1 MDLALGAGRD
11 RGGGGARGMTT
22 KSATHAERERLA
34 ARAEAVTIARDDWG
48 IAHIH
53 GRTDADAVFGMIYAQ
68 AEDDFPRIEAN
79 YLTALGRTAEA
90 GEGEAAIWS
99 DLRAR
104 LFVDPADLRLKYAAA
119 PSWLR
124 ALMDAWADGLNHF
137 LLTHPKVHSRVIERF
152 EPWMALSFTE
162 GANGGDLAK
171 ISLADLASFYGG
183 PDAQRLAGHDPE
195 RGSEEPAGSNGIALA
210 PSMTRDG
217 HALLLINPH
226 TAFYLRSEMQ
236 VSSDEGLNAY
246 GAVTWGQFFVY
257 QGFNAHAGWMHTTSS
272 ADNVD
277 EFAETIVERGGALF
291 YRYGAELRAVTTSP
305 VELRVRAQDVTLE
318 ARSFTILR
326 THHGPIVRAEDG
338 RWIAVA
344 LMDRP
349 AAALEQAFL
358 RTKAHD
364 LAAFKEVSRRAAN
377 STNNT
382 IFADDKGAIAFL
394 SPQFTPR
401 RDDRFDYAHPV
412 DGADP
417 ATDWQG
423 DTPITE
429 LPTVV
434 DPPNGWVYN
443 ANDGPWWAAG
453 RHSPERGAY
462 PRYMD
467 RVGANCR
474 TAHAL
479 DILESWRGFTL
490 ERLRDAAYDPHLHIF
505 AQLLPDLVTAF
516 DALVAGDVKRAS
528 LAAPIAVLRE
538 WDCRS
543 SLDSVGATLAVVWGE
558 TMRERVAPEL
568 RPGRLPVVERI
579 AQAPADAKLAVLAT
593 AAGVLQRDF
602 GRWDVAWGDFNRFQR
617 IDAGPTPR
625 FDDAAPSWPVPF
637 ASSQWGALT
646 AYTAARQPGTKKA
659 YGTSGNSFIAV
670 VEFGPRVRA
679 LAVSAGGA
687 SGDPSSA
694 HFADQA
700 ERFASGELRPV
711 YFHPDELAGH
721 VTRTYRPGRAEPR

>member
-1 MDLALGAGRD
+1 
-11 RGGGGARGMTT
+11 MTT
-22 KSATHAERERLA
+22 KGAPQAERERLA
-34 ARAEAVTIARDDWG
+34 ARAEAVTVTRDDWG

-68 AEDDFPRIEAN
+68 AEDDFGRIETN

-90 GEGEAAIWS
+90 GDGETAIWS

-124 ALMDAWADGLNHF
+124 ALMGAWADGLNHF
-137 LLTHPKVHSRVIERF
+137 LLSRPDVRTRVIRRF

-171 ISLADLASFYGG
+171 ISLADLAVFYGG
-183 PDAQRLAGHDPE
+183 LDAE
-195 RGSEEPAGSNGIALA
+195 RMSVAAATGRSSEEPAGSNGIALG

-226 TAFYLRSEMQ
+226 TAFYLRSELQM
-236 VSSDEGLNAY
+236 SSDEGLNAY

-257 QGFNAHAGWMHTTSS
+257 QGFNAHAGWMHATSS
-272 ADNVD
+272 ADCVD
-277 EFAETIVERGGALF
+277 EFEETIVERAGRLF
-291 YRYGAELRAVTTSP
+291 YRHGAELRPVRTTP
-305 VELRVRAQDVTLE
+305 VELRFRAQDGTLA
-318 ARSFTILR
+318 ARSFTVFR

-338 RWIAVA
+338 KWVAVA

-349 AAALEQAFL
+349 VAALEQAFL

-364 LAAFKEVSRRAAN
+364 LATFTEVSRRAAN

-382 IFADDKGAIAFL
+382 IFADDQGAIAFL
-394 SPQFTPR
+394 NPQFVPR
-401 RDDRFDYAHPV
+401 RDDRFDRTRPV

-417 ATDWQG
+417 ATDWRG
-423 DTPITE
+423 DTPIGE
-429 LPTVV
+429 LPTVI

-453 RHSPERGAY
+453 QYSPRRGDY
-462 PRYMD
+462 PGYMD

-479 DILESWRGFTL
+479 EILEAWQGFTL
-490 ERLRDAAYDPHLHIF
+490 ERLRDAAYDSHLHVF
-505 AQLLPDLVTAF
+505 AKLLPDLLTAF
-516 DALVAGDVKRAS
+516 DVLAVSDVRRAN
-528 LAAPIAVLRE
+528 LAEPIAALRD

-543 SLDSVGATLAVVWGE
+543 SLDSVGTTLAVSWGE

-568 RPGRLPVVERI
+568 RPGRLSVVDRI
-579 AQAPADAKLAVLAT
+579 ARTSADQKLTALADAVGALL
-593 AAGVLQRDF
+593 RDF
-602 GRWDVAWGDFNRFQR
+602 GRCDVAWGELNRFQR
-617 IDAGPTPR
+617 IDARATPR
-625 FDDAAPSWPVPF
+625 FDDAEPSWPVPF
-637 ASSQWGALT
+637 AASQWGALT
-646 AYTAARQPGTKKA
+646 AYAAARHPGTTKI

-679 LAVSAGGA
+679 LALSAGGA
-687 SGDPSSA
+687 SGDPGSP

-700 ERFASGELRPV
+700 ERFASGDLRPV

-721 VTRTYRPGRAEPR
+721 VERTYQPGRAEPR